1 LDFLGFLWPKW
12 AFSMGY
18 GGKNK
23 KISPRLETRPGCKSG
38 VRRGVCGLGLRSCGG
53 RFIIAQIIDEISYL
67 RKILSMDSVIL
78 LGPALVS
85 ARMSERTTST
95 AYGPLKKRRA
105 SGHVF
110 ALFALGCSL
119 PANLDKAHKGGGVTV
134 VAHQHRCGRSAPIL
148 KPRRIPAAHSWYA
161 KAQVDQSS
169 HSQEIFYVYI
179 AQQAYHDEEVNPTPT
194 HEGRTVVHQEMFS
207 VHSQQ

>member
-1 LDFLGFLWPKW
+1 MDFLGFPWSKW
-12 AFSMGY
+12 AFSKGY
-18 GGKNK
+18 AGKNK
-23 KISPRLETRPGCKSG
+23 KISPRLQTRPGCKSG
-38 VRRGVCGLGLRSCGG
+38 VCWLGLRSCGG

-67 RKILSMDSVIL
+67 RKILSIDSVIL

-110 ALFALGCSL
+110 ALFALGRSL

-134 VAHQHRCGRSAPIL
+134 VAHQHQCGRSAPIL
-148 KPRRIPAAHSWYA
+148 KLRRISAAHSWHP
-161 KAQVDQSS
+161 KASPPGLLQVSITYCGD
-169 HSQEIFYVYI
+169 
-179 AQQAYHDEEVNPTPT
+179 ADTGPTA
-194 HEGRTVVHQEMFS
+194 R
-207 VHSQQ
+207 